1 MKPNRKVL
9 ASLVV
14 IFALLAGVLGCATQE
29 IAPFVGQLGQ
39 TLVEVSTGLE
49 ASGVYHEG
57 TLRIP
62 TEAAVSWTPF
72 GAKVEIP
79 NGVLD
84 IRIRSGRGGG
94 DRPPGTGD

>member
-1 MKPNRKVL
+1 MKTVL
-9 ASLVV
+9 A
-14 IFALLAGVLGCATQE
+14 LLMSFVLLLTSFGCASDQ
-29 IAPFVGQLGQ
+29 IGPFVSQLGQ

-62 TEAAVSWTPF
+62 TEASISWTPF
-72 GAKVEIP
+72 GGKVEIP

-84 IRIRSGRGGG
+84 IRIRSGRGTGG
-94 DRPPGTGD
+94 RPPGTED